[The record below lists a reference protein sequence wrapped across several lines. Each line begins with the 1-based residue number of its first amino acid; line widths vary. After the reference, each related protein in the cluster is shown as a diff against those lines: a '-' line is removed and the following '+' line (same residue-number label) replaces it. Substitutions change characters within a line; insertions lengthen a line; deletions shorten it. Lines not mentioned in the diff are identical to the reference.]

1 MEDPGNGY
9 IKISREIFNG
19 KSKTFNH
26 LNIIQK
32 YAALSLISMANY
44 KDIEWWDKYQKKF
57 INIKRGSFVTSVNK
71 IRKSLKSRSV
81 TTMKVRSLLTTLQ
94 SMQFLTIK
102 TTKNYS
108 HITIINY
115 DYYQDGDNYITK
127 QITKGQQTSNKR
139 VTTNNKVKK
148 VKNKKDITKV
158 ISSVGL
164 KPNYVLIIN
173 YLNEKTGSNFDP
185 KNRSN
190 MDLIRARFK
199 EGRAVR
205 DFVTVIDKKIKDW
218 LTDEKMYK
226 FLRPSTL
233 FNRTNFENYL
243 NEPEPDKYAKYYKK
257 E

>member
-19 KSKTFNH
+19 KSKTFNS
-26 LNIIQK
+26 LNIVQR
-32 YAALSLISMANY
+32 YAAFSLISMANH

-57 INIKRGSFVTSVNK
+57 ITIERGSFITSVEK
-71 IRKSLKSRSV
+71 IRKSIRSRSV
-81 TTMKVRSLLTTLQ
+81 TTKKVRSLLNNLQ
-94 SMQFLTIK
+94 TMRFLAIK
-102 TTKNYS
+102 TTKHYS
-108 HITIINY
+108 IITIINY
-115 DYYQDGDNYITK
+115 DFYQDGDSYRANERAK
-127 QITKGQQTSNKR
+127 QGQSKGKARATNK
-139 VTTNNKVKK
+139 NVKN

-164 KPNYVLIIN
+164 KPNFVLIIN

-185 KNRSN
+185 KNKSTI
-190 MDLIRARFK
+190 DLLRARFN
-199 EGRAVR
+199 EGRTVK
-205 DFVTVIDKKIKDW
+205 DFITVIDKKIEDW
-218 LTDEKMYK
+218 LTDDKMNRY
-226 FLRPSTL
+226 LRPSTL